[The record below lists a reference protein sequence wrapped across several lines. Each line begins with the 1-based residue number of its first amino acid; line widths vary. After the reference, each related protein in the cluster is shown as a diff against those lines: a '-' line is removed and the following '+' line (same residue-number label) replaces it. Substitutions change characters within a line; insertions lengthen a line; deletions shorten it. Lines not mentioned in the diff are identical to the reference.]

1 LLAARGEQK
10 YIFFLLP
17 NDVDIDVDDDDWK
30 KCAIN
35 AFVTME
41 IN

>member
-1 LLAARGEQK
+1 M
-10 YIFFLLP
+10 P

-41 IN
+41 INCDRLKPIKNDAQ